1 MGHLICFFG
10 NHSERRDWDRFHCR
24 PASGALTCT
33 KSTPNLHGCDNKAR
47 RSSGESKITFSLLSL
62 IFVWR
67 FITAQYISFGRIR
80 KGFVGALRTYQRAG
94 PTESGSNVHI
104 LDGLFIDPPHVH
116 TGRSASS
123 EAAGRPSSRL
133 HEPTHTGWRKP
144 PQVPHLFFYLS
155 CQSVLLKD
163 FEKNIF
169 LTFTEGCAGGLLLP
183 PDVKP
188 CRWEGSYHGA
198 GVWGCATQ
206 ARLCL
211 LATAVRTR
219 LRNSVSCSTA
229 RRCSCP
235 EGAGPAR
242 PETHTHS
249 HAHSHLSHGHR
260 CLQRVCVCIV
270 AMGPLDGTSWHF

>member
-144 PQVPHLFFYLS
+144 PQAVSPPLVFLLVSICTSQRLWEKHFFNFYWGLCRRPPPPSRREALQVRRLLS
-155 CQSVLLKD
+155 RCRGVRLCYTSTSLSARDCRSNTSEKQRQLL
-163 FEKNIF
+163 NSS
-169 LTFTEGCAGGLLLP
+169 AMLLP
-183 PDVKP
+183 RGGRACKAWDSHTLTRTLTPLTRTQMFTACLCVHCSD
-188 CRWEGSYHGA
+188 GA
-198 GVWGCATQ
+198 
-206 ARLCL
+206 
-211 LATAVRTR
+211 
-219 LRNSVSCSTA
+219 
-229 RRCSCP
+229 
-235 EGAGPAR
+235 
-242 PETHTHS
+242 
-249 HAHSHLSHGHR
+249 
-260 CLQRVCVCIV
+260 
-270 AMGPLDGTSWHF
+270 SWWD